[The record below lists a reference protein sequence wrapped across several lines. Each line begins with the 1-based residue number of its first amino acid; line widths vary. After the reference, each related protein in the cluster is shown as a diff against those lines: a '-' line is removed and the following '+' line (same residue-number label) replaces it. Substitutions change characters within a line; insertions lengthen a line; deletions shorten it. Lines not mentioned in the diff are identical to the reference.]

1 MRRATLQLWKSES
14 GSVAPIVAIS
24 LFALIGAAGIGFDY
38 SRLVA
43 MHTELQDAA
52 DHAAL
57 AAAAQLDGK
66 SNARS
71 RATSAAQSL
80 VTNLALFANDGANRN
95 VSVTGG
101 NVLFYQDKAKTT
113 LSTSDANA
121 YFVQVTVDTKQA
133 RYALTPVVAA
143 FTSPSINAKAFAGV
157 ASGICK
163 VPPVMICNPAETAT
177 NTDYLADFS
186 VATGTGLKLVTGNAS
201 APGNFG
207 WLDTNFDNGAPSLAE
222 SLGYNTPP
230 GDCAPLNSVST
241 KPGMTASV
249 LSAFNTRFDIF
260 ANGNLTCPSQGNGT
274 CSPSAN
280 TRKDLVCKSNNGT
293 NCSNDTW
300 SESANPYR
308 PTTVGGLPIDGSG
321 DPDIMGYP
329 RDECHAVPAG
339 TTGACGITGD
349 GVWDRDAYFRV
360 NYGYSTTN
368 PWTSGTGLP
377 SNVTRYAVYQWE
389 MTHQSIVVGGSSHGI
404 GVAQPLTG
412 NDTGF
417 GVPATGRPGLT
428 PGTSTPDRRRISVAV
443 LNCYALSVNGKTTQI
458 PVAKWLDMFLV
469 EPPYK
474 RVGGSGKDKATYTDD
489 KEVYVEVIGTTTNG
503 SAGGTAGQVVRKD
516 VPYLIE

>member
-1 MRRATLQLWKSES
+1 MRRATQKLWKSES

-38 SRLVA
+38 SRLVG

-66 SNARS
+66 TGAQT
-71 RATSAAQSL
+71 RAKAAAKTL
-80 VTNLALFANDGANRN
+80 ITNLALFANDGGNRS
-95 VSVTGG
+95 VSVSDA
-101 NVLFYQDKAKTT
+101 NILFYQDKAKTT
-113 LSTSDANA
+113 LSTSDANS

-143 FTSPSINAKAFAGV
+143 FTSGSINAKAFAGV

-177 NTDYLADFS
+177 NTDYLADFN
-186 VATGTGLKLVTGNAS
+186 VATGTGLKLVTGNAT

-207 WLDTNFDNGAPSLAE
+207 WLDTNFGNGANALAE

-230 GDCAPLNSVST
+230 GDCAPVTGVTT

-260 ANGNLTCPSQGNGT
+260 ANGNPTCPSQDGGT

-280 TRKDLVCKSNNGT
+280 TRKDLVCNSNNGT
-293 NCSNDTW
+293 SCSNDNW
-300 SESANPYR
+300 SESPKPYR
-308 PTTVGGLPIDGSG
+308 PTTVGALPSNGSG

-339 TTGACGITGD
+339 TAGACGITGN
-349 GVWDRDAYFRV
+349 GIWDRDAYFRV
-360 NYGYSTTN
+360 NYGYTN
-368 PWTSGTGLP
+368 QSAWMAGTGL
-377 SNVTRYAVYQWE
+377 SSTATRYDVYQWE
-389 MTHQSIVVGGSSHGI
+389 LAHQTVVVGGSARGI
-404 GVAQPLTG
+404 AVAQLLSG
-412 NDTGF
+412 KNTGF
-417 GVPATGRPGLT
+417 GIPATGRPGLT
-428 PGTSTPDRRRISVAV
+428 PGGLTPDRRRMSVAV
-443 LNCYALSVNGKTTQI
+443 LNCNALSVNGKTTQI
-458 PVAKWLDMFLV
+458 PVAKWLDVFLV
-469 EPPYK
+469 EPSYK
-474 RVGGSGKDKATYTDD
+474 RTGGNGANKATYTDD
-489 KEVYVEVIGTTTNG
+489 KEVYVEVIGVTASG
-503 SAGGTAGQVVRKD
+503 SAGGAAGQVVRKD